1 MNFRVWARLV
11 DFSNIKW
18 QKVKIDEFVKSI
30 FTTEYT
36 ESTEKIFLITISYLC
51 WLCALRG

>member
-18 QKVKIDEFVKSI
+18 QKVKIDEFVKSV

-36 ESTEKIFLITISYLC
+36 ESTEKIFLLTIRYLC
-51 WLCALRG
+51 GLCALRG